1 MGTYFALIKFMRFE
15 KIALFAICM
24 LVLVS
29 NVAAQSAGI
38 FPSTQ
43 GPIPSQLN
51 QMNETNELNKIREEA
66 RRVAQAAV
74 IAQQDAILKALT
86 KAQAEADIKIPFN
99 RNLRPRSEFNLP
111 QAEDGIHDPTNE
123 DIKLLHNS
131 RKEMANF
138 PPSEIGNRVDWV
150 AAIAQKKITPAWD
163 LTDPD
168 ADRMVM
174 DLDITRF
181 PRGSMPNVIFP
192 HKQHTEWLACANCHP
207 AVFVP
212 QKGFNQIN
220 MRLILGGERC
230 GVCHGKVSFPPTACL
245 KCHSQDKV
253 LPTSAATNTTAAPSG
268 K

>member
-1 MGTYFALIKFMRFE
+1 METYFAIRKFMRFE
-15 KIALFAICM
+15 KIAFLTIGMF
-24 LVLVS
+24 VLVT
-29 NVAAQSAGI
+29 NAVAQSAGTS
-38 FPSTQ
+38 PLTQ

-51 QMNETNELNKIREEA
+51 QMNEANRLNEVREEA
-66 RRVAQAAV
+66 RRVARAAV
-74 IAQQDAILKALT
+74 LAQQDAILKALK

-123 DIKLLHNS
+123 GIKLLHNA

-138 PPSEIGNRVDWV
+138 PPSEIGNLVDWV
-150 AAIAQKKITPAWD
+150 ATIGEKKINPAWD

-174 DLDITRF
+174 DLNITRF

-207 AVFVP
+207 AIFEP

-245 KCHSQDKV
+245 KCHSQDKA
-253 LPTSAATNTTAAPSG
+253 LPTSVVTDTKAAPSG